1 MTARDDV
8 MAGTNK
14 KLSTDLMNNRQ
25 QPKVEGHAGGP
36 VPVNK
41 PTALRPG
48 ARIGV
53 LAPAGAVESASLIAG
68 VEAIKAEGFE
78 VELAPG
84 IHRCN
89 GYLAGDAESRA
100 QDLVD
105 FFRRDNI
112 DAIFCARGG
121 FGSMQLLPYLT
132 EELRRY
138 PKIFVGYSDITILIN
153 WLRRSCSMVTFHAPM
168 VAMDLAKGLNGRSKD
183 HFWGVLTGAR
193 HSWRVRLGE
202 AVRPG
207 KAAAEVMGGCLSLL
221 VTTLGTPY
229 EIDTAGKILF
239 LEDVGEKP
247 YRIERML
254 THLKM
259 AGKFDAVAGV
269 VFGDFT
275 HCDSD
280 GPRDIR
286 QVVGELFGGADYPVV
301 MGLAAGH
308 GEENLTLP
316 FGVKMSLNG
325 DDGTMALEESP
336 VA

>member
-1 MTARDDV
+1 M
-8 MAGTNK
+8 
-14 KLSTDLMNNRQ
+14 
-25 QPKVEGHAGGP
+25 
-36 VPVNK
+36 NK
-41 PTALRPG
+41 PAALKPG
-48 ARIGV
+48 GRIGV
-53 LAPAGAVESASLIAG
+53 LAPAGAVDTASLLAG

-84 IHRCN
+84 IHERK
-89 GYLAGDAESRA
+89 GYLAGDAERRA
-100 QDLVD
+100 QDLIS
-105 FFRRDNI
+105 FFRRGDI

-121 FGSMQLLPYLT
+121 FGSIQLLPHLSV
-132 EELRRY
+132 ELRQH
-138 PKIFVGYSDITILIN
+138 PKIFIGYSDITILIN
-153 WLRRSCSMVTFHAPM
+153 WLRRVCSMVTFHAPM
-168 VAMDLAKGLNGRSKD
+168 VAMDLAKGLNGRSRD

-193 HSWRVRLGE
+193 RDWQVRLGE
-202 AVRPG
+202 TVRPG
-207 KAAAEVMGGCLSLL
+207 KAGAEMMGGCLSLL

-229 EIDTAGKILF
+229 EIETGGKILF

-247 YRIERML
+247 YRVERML

-259 AGKFDAVAGV
+259 AGKLDAVAGV

-275 HCDSD
+275 HCDGD

-286 QVVGELFGGADYPVV
+286 QVVCELFRDAGYPVV

-308 GEENLTLP
+308 GEENLALP

-325 DDGTMALEESP
+325 DDGTLALEESP